1 MAKVIWTEPAL
12 KDLSRIYDYLA
23 TQSQSFDTAERI
35 CNELLTASEERL
47 SIFPAAGN
55 LVPEGQQY
63 GAREIYKHSY
73 RIIYVTRGEACYVVR
88 CIHGSRDL
96 ARHLDPTDWPAIE

>member
-12 KDLSRIYDYLA
+12 RDLGRIYDYVA
-23 TQSQSFDTAERI
+23 TQSQSFDTADRI
-35 CNELLTASEERL
+35 CNELLAASERL
-47 SIFPAAGN
+47 SSFAAAGN

-73 RIIYVTRGEACYVVR
+73 RIIYVVRGDACYVVR

-96 ARHLDPTDWPAIE
+96 ARQLDPNDWPAIG